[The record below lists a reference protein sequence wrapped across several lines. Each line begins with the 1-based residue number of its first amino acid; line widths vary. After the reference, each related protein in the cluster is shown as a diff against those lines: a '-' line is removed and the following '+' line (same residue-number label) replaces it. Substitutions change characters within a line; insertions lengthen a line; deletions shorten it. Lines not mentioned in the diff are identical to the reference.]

1 MDPKI
6 AKKLFENGAIF
17 VLLNVPEG
25 TEFGIDLK
33 SWNTGEKFR
42 GVKMVPPGIHYIFYS
57 SVSNTGDT
65 APRTGFFHFFKKSE
79 VYVKKWDNITQGIS
93 TEEVSNKDVG
103 LTDNLKVLD
112 RFLGPY
118 PYDILDRWKILTAN
132 ITENLLKKLNPL
144 CGEVR
149 SALELENCCDADRP
163 RGSRSET
170 GESSSK
176 RLRNSHGEDDLLPYL
191 QPKDGTELRLTQFP
205 EKCYPEGS
213 SPSEI
218 TTHSLDSTYVLEKM
232 IHTYLQPTDILGELE
247 LCYICFLVGHSLEA
261 FEQWKKLFSL
271 LCSCE
276 RALIKYR
283 KIYDLFLNV
292 VELQVKEVPEEFIAD
307 IVTNNNF
314 VYAKLRDLFRF
325 IRNSDADDQLK
336 CKAERLRKSL
346 KHSCKWDFG
355 NLDLEEEDEAPVVV
369 ELG

>member
-79 VYVKKWDNITQGIS
+79 VYVKKWDNITQ
-93 TEEVSNKDVG
+93 
-103 LTDNLKVLD
+103 
-112 RFLGPY
+112 
-118 PYDILDRWKILTAN
+118 
-132 ITENLLKKLNPL
+132 ENLLKKLNPL